1 VVKKTAIILT
11 KKDKSMNTISEREE
25 AASALFEV
33 LRKIPLSPEL
43 SETRDYLFPEGLSP
57 VVQLEE
63 DGRKKRSSAAAWNWN
78 AKTGEIRIYLEPIAA
93 AAEPQSEVPAAAPPS
108 PVEAASAGTQTDA
121 PAPTSI
127 KVELTEDGITSQEVI
142 ECCQALAAA
151 ERSNRQFIAL
161 KWFRDDFL
169 ATVDF
174 RWAKEPQRRQ
184 RVLSH
189 TIDLGRID
197 AKKIPNPK
205 SNFPTTTISLNR
217 LIPTPGVAPR
227 FQPIA
232 VRGEPVSVTLLR
244 DRGSV

>member
-1 VVKKTAIILT
+1 
-11 KKDKSMNTISEREE
+11 MNTISEVEA
-25 AASALFEV
+25 AASALFEA
-33 LRKIPLSPEL
+33 LRNIPLSPEL
-43 SETRDYLFPEGLSP
+43 TEARDYLFPDGLTP

-78 AKTGEIRIYLEPIAA
+78 PKTGEIRIYLD
-93 AAEPQSEVPAAAPPS
+93 PAASVAKPQPEILPAPPQ
-108 PVEAASAGTQTDA
+108 PLETTPASVPPDIPA
-121 PAPTSI
+121 PAAI
-127 KVELTEDGITSQEVI
+127 KVESTEDGITSQEVI
-142 ECCQALAAA
+142 ECCQALAVA

-174 RWAKEPQRRQ
+174 PWAKGPQRRQ